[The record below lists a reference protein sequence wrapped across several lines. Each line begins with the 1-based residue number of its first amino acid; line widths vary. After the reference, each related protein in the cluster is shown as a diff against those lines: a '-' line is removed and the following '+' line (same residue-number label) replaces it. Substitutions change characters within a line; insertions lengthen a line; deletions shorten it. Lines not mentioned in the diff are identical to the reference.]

1 MEPKLSAEQGLLLAM
16 ATAWHHL
23 ERRLDSA
30 LGSQRGVTLAEYRL
44 LRALADAPYSRASRV
59 ELAQAVG
66 MTPSGVTRALKPME
80 RSGMVTTVRSKR
92 DARFALAAL
101 SPSGRELV
109 NAASAVVDEAMGRLL
124 VRAPRI
130 RTQMEEMMRQLE
142 ELA

>member
-1 MEPKLSAEQGLLLAM
+1 MEPQLSAEQGLLWAM
-16 ATAWHHL
+16 AAAWHHL